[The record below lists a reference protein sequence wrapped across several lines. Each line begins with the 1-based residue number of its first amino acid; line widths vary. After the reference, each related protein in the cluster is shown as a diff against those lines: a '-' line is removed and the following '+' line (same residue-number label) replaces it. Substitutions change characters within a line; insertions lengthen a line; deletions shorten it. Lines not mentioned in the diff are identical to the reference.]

1 MKRNSF
7 LLYTDSLEIISELSD
22 AQAGRL
28 LRAIVLYQKHV
39 HDENNTEYEEFLT
52 DSLVRVCF
60 SQIRASMDRDN
71 EKYREVCRK
80 RADAGRKG
88 GISKRDSHKKESL
101 SPVLSLSDISQSLMG
116 DNLWKEQMCR
126 QSGIGAGNFLKII
139 GEQIRK
145 FLTTLP
151 LPVRSSLFSQW
162 MMQKGGSSGGGRI
175 REWRNT
181 MEETNH
187 LTGSQIYNLVNR
199 MKKIFRTL
207 LNTT

>member
-60 SQIRASMDRDN
+60 SQIRSSIDRDN

-145 FLTTLP
+145 FFDYITATGQEKSVLT
-151 LPVRSSLFSQW
+151 VDDAKRRFFWWWKNQ
-162 MMQKGGSSGGGRI
+162 G
-175 REWRNT
+175 
-181 MEETNH
+181 MEE
-187 LTGSQIYNLVNR
+187 YNGRNKPSYR
-199 MKKIFRTL
+199 KPDIQSGKPDEKRYSGKF
-207 LNTT
+207 

>member
-60 SQIRASMDRDN
+60 SQIRSSIDRDN

-101 SPVLSLSDISQSLMG
+101 SPVLPLSDISSSLMG
-116 DNLWKEQMCR
+116 DELWKEQMCR
-126 QSGIGAGNFLKII
+126 QSGIGAGNFLIII
-139 GEQIRK
+139 GEQISK
-145 FLTTLP
+145 FLDYITATGQEKSVLT
-151 LPVRSSLFSQW
+151 VDDAKRRFFWWWKNQ
-162 MMQKGGSSGGGRI
+162 G
-175 REWRNT
+175 
-181 MEETNH
+181 MEE
-187 LTGSQIYNLVNR
+187 YNGRNKPSYR
-199 MKKIFRTL
+199 KPDIQSGKPDEKRYSGKF
-207 LNTT
+207 